1 MNLCFLKGSG
11 NVYLENLRDLARSE
25 GSSVCIVSAKVLA
38 FSNWILSFISFHI
51 KIESELVQMELE
63 EREFFLEELGV
74 KEVGLP
80 ALVRL
85 FKFDLYLY

>member
-1 MNLCFLKGSG
+1 LYCVCKGKKFFL
-11 NVYLENLRDLARSE
+11 LENLLLFDF
-25 GSSVCIVSAKVLA
+25 IV
-38 FSNWILSFISFHI
+38 

-80 ALVRL
+80 ALVRFL
-85 FKFDLYLY
+85 KFVLYLY

>member
-1 MNLCFLKGSG
+1 ML
-11 NVYLENLRDLARSE
+11 DLASSE
-25 GSSVCIVSAKVLA
+25 GSAICIVSAKVELLYYGVTL
-38 FSNWILSFISFHI
+38 FHFIV

-80 ALVRL
+80 ALV
-85 FKFDLYLY
+85 

>member
-1 MNLCFLKGSG
+1 MYCVCKGKKFFL
-11 NVYLENLRDLARSE
+11 LENLLLFDF
-25 GSSVCIVSAKVLA
+25 IV
-38 FSNWILSFISFHI
+38 

-80 ALVRL
+80 ALVRFL
-85 FKFDLYLY
+85 KFVLYLY

>member
-1 MNLCFLKGSG
+1 
-11 NVYLENLRDLARSE
+11 
-25 GSSVCIVSAKVLA
+25 
-38 FSNWILSFISFHI
+38 
-51 KIESELVQMELE
+51 MELE

-85 FKFDLYLY
+85 LTFDLYLY

>member
-1 MNLCFLKGSG
+1 MNIFFVKGSG
-11 NVYLENLRDLARSE
+11 NIYVENLLDLANSE
-25 GSSVCIVSAKVLA
+25 GSAVCIVSAKENLLL
-38 FSNWILSFISFHI
+38 FDFIV

-80 ALVRL
+80 ALVRFL
-85 FKFDLYLY
+85 KFVLYLY

>member
-1 MNLCFLKGSG
+1 MFFL
-11 NVYLENLRDLARSE
+11 LENLLLFDF
-25 GSSVCIVSAKVLA
+25 IV
-38 FSNWILSFISFHI
+38 

-80 ALVRL
+80 ALVRFL
-85 FKFDLYLY
+85 KFVLYLY

>member
-1 MNLCFLKGSG
+1 MYCVCKGKKFFL
-11 NVYLENLRDLARSE
+11 LENLLLFDF
-25 GSSVCIVSAKVLA
+25 IV
-38 FSNWILSFISFHI
+38 

-85 FKFDLYLY
+85 LKFVLYLY